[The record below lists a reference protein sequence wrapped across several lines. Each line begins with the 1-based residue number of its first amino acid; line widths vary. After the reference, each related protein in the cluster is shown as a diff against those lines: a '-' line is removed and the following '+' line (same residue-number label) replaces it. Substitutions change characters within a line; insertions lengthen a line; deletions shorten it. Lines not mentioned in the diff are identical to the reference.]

1 MPPIKYPPSLPEN
14 FAAKTF
20 QPKEVLLGDCC
31 WCDKPAK
38 TRDHIIPLWVF
49 RLIKP
54 RELIE
59 GLPRAVKPSC
69 IMCNGKKG
77 PMPPAQFERAWAD
90 TDKRNHQ
97 AYKEANH
104 FWSSLVHRLTAG
116 TVDEVEM
123 RWVVERMREPLR
135 RAALMVPDAPTYTKA
150 AQHGPW
156 LAREQYLRLKR
167 EQHKSTHPT
176 LGVVWPQRFDP
187 YCGPWL
193 SNLRWKELQAWRE
206 RRDRRALTK
215 LALTKADAFSQ
226 QLDELMLQHEQGP
239 DRPRYGD
246 QHEEA

>member
-1 MPPIKYPPSLPEN
+1 MVKGWLGLALLALPSYC
-14 FAAKTF
+14 
-20 QPKEVLLGDCC
+20 QPAIAQSGAHGDG
-31 WCDKPAK
+31 
-38 TRDHIIPLWVF
+38 H
-49 RLIKP
+49 
-54 RELIE
+54 
-59 GLPRAVKPSC
+59 
-69 IMCNGKKG
+69 
-77 PMPPAQFERAWAD
+77 
-90 TDKRNHQ
+90 
-97 AYKEANH
+97 
-104 FWSSLVHRLTAG
+104 
-116 TVDEVEM
+116 
-123 RWVVERMREPLR
+123 
-135 RAALMVPDAPTYTKA
+135 
-150 AQHGPW
+150 AQHHEEYQQWKQANGASCCSDADCRPVRSQPGALGWEALVEGQW